1 MLAKVVSLGVKMIKK
16 LVIGSA
22 ALAISVAVSAP
33 VQASVID
40 WTLEGVTFDD
50 GGTASGTFSIDSSTG
65 HLVSY
70 DITTTAGSTLGRT
83 VYDPSTAP
91 FVGYGNY
98 GPNSFLLLTVSGA
111 TYITLEFLNP
121 LTSGG
126 IDPIVT
132 GYDFVTN
139 TGSYECNNC
148 APFRVVTAGEAASSP
163 VPEPST
169 WAMMLVGFAAPG
181 WVGYHFSRREDVAA

>member
-1 MLAKVVSLGVKMIKK
+1 M
-16 LVIGSA
+16 
-22 ALAISVAVSAP
+22 
-33 VQASVID
+33 
-40 WTLEGVTFDD
+40 
-50 GGTASGTFSIDSSTG
+50 GG
-65 HLVSY
+65 
-70 DITTTAGSTLGRT
+70 T

-98 GPNSFLLLTVSGA
+98 GPNSFLLLTARGT

-132 GYDFVTN
+132 GYDSTTN
-139 TGSYECNNC
+139 TGSYECINC
-148 APFRVVTAGEAASSP
+148 FPFRGVTAGEATSLP

-169 WAMMLVGFAAPG
+169 WAMMLVGFAALG
-181 WVGYHFSRREDVAA
+181 WVGYHFSRREGAAA

>member
-1 MLAKVVSLGVKMIKK
+1 MMKK
-16 LVIGSA
+16 LVIGSL
-22 ALAISVAVSAP
+22 ALAMSVALSAP

-50 GGTASGTFSIDSSTG
+50 GGTASGMFSIDSSTG
-65 HLVSY
+65 QLVSY
-70 DITTTAGSTLGRT
+70 DITTTLGSTLGGT

-91 FVGYGNY
+91 FVGYGVY
-98 GPNSFLLLTVSGA
+98 GPNSFLLITGTGA

-121 LTSGG
+121 LTRGG

-132 GYDFVTN
+132 GYDSITN

-148 APFRVVTAGEAASSP
+148 VPFRLVTAGEATSAS
-163 VPEPST
+163 VPEAPT
-169 WAMMLVGFAAPG
+169 WTMMLVGFAGLG
-181 WVGYHFSRREDVAA
+181 WVGYRFSRREAVAA

>member
-1 MLAKVVSLGVKMIKK
+1 MAKVLSWGDGVDEKICHRIRCAGH
-16 LVIGSA
+16 IGRFFC
-22 ALAISVAVSAP
+22 P
-33 VQASVID
+33 VQAAVID

-50 GGTASGTFSIDSSTG
+50 GGTASGTFSINSSTG

-70 DITTTAGSTLGRT
+70 DITTTAGSTLGGT

-91 FVGYGNY
+91 SVGYGDY
-98 GPNSFLLLTVSGA
+98 GPNSFLLITAPGT

-121 LTSGG
+121 LTSGE

-132 GYDFVTN
+132 GYDSTTN

-148 APFRVVTAGEAASSP
+148 FPFRLVTAGEAISLP
-163 VPEPST
+163 VPEAPT
-169 WAMMLVGFAAPG
+169 WTMMLVGFAGLG
-181 WVGYHFSRREDVAA
+181 WVGYRFSRRQGVAA